1 MKILVIGGTGNVGV
15 VLCANKASQSGC
27 REQHRTSAK
36 PSLANRYRE
45 IFSFPLRYPID
56 LSFFS
61 SRTLDQR
68 RPGNAIR

>member
-15 VLCANKASQSGC
+15 VLCANEASQSGC

-36 PSLANRYRE
+36 PLLANCYRE
-45 IFSFPLRYPID
+45 IFSFEIPID

-61 SRTLDQR
+61 SRILDQR